1 MPTELGAD
9 GDTRAVP
16 RCFLTTHWSVILS
29 AKEGTPNDVGA
40 ALEELCRSYW
50 WPLYAYVRRRGYTSH
65 DAQDLTQEFF
75 GRLLASDFLQAVD
88 KSKGRFR
95 SYLLACM
102 EHFLAKEWR
111 RANAQKRGGGF
122 AFVSMDADTNE
133 SLYLQLPSSDIT
145 AGQVYD
151 QQWAIT
157 LQNLALDR
165 LKAEYVSRGK
175 LEQYEATYHLLV
187 GERGSQTYA
196 GLAGQLGMTVAALK
210 MAVTRMRGRW
220 KELLREE
227 VARTV
232 GSQQDVEEELRSV
245 LSAWR

>member
-1 MPTELGAD
+1 MPPELDPD
-9 GDTRAVP
+9 GQIRAAP

-29 AKEGTPNDVGA
+29 AKEGTPNEAGA

-50 WPLYAYVRRRGYTSH
+50 WPLYAYVRRRGHTSH

-75 GRLLASDFLQAVD
+75 ARLLTSGFLRAVD

-111 RANAQKRGGGF
+111 RASAQKRGGRC
-122 AFVSMDADTNE
+122 AFVSMDANTSE
-133 SLYLQLPSSDIT
+133 ALYLQLPSNDASP
-145 AGQVYD
+145 GQVYD

-157 LQNLALDR
+157 LQNLALSR
-165 LKAEYVSRGK
+165 LKEEYSSRGK
-175 LEQYEATYHLLV
+175 LAQYEATYHLLV
-187 GERGSQTYA
+187 GDRGSQTYA
-196 GLAGQLGMTVAALK
+196 ELGNRLEMTEAALK
-210 MAVTRMRGRW
+210 MAVIRMRGRW

-227 VARTV
+227 VAKTV

-245 LSAWR
+245 LSAWQ